1 MKFTTHLI
9 TACSFLLAVACA
21 PALTQKEERM
31 EEPAPAPPPPLVQEQ
46 QPEAME
52 AEPELPQLVSLAPIT
67 AGETMIDIATE
78 ECRGQHWKVT
88 VPMIQEASGL
98 EDVNKIY
105 IGQVLKV
112 WRDREGHCV
121 VNPASLQ

>member
-9 TACSFLLAVACA
+9 TAFSFLLAVACA
-21 PALTQKEERM
+21 PALTQQEERM
-31 EEPAPAPPPPLVQEQ
+31 EEPAPEPAPVPEPA
-46 QPEAME
+46 PEAME
-52 AEPELPQLVSLAPIT
+52 AEPEFPKLVSLAPIV

-78 ECRGQHWKVT
+78 ECRGQNWRVT

-98 EDVNKIY
+98 ENVNKIY

-112 WRDREGHCV
+112 WRDREGRCV
-121 VNPASLQ
+121 ANPAAMQ

>member
-9 TACSFLLAVACA
+9 TAFSFLLAVACA
-21 PALTQKEERM
+21 PALTQQEERM
-31 EEPAPAPPPPLVQEQ
+31 EEPAPAPVPEPV
-46 QPEAME
+46 PEAME
-52 AEPELPQLVSLAPIT
+52 AEPEFPKLVSLAPIV

-78 ECRGQHWKVT
+78 ECRGQNWRVT

-98 EDVNKIY
+98 ENVNKIY

-112 WRDREGHCV
+112 WRDREGRCV
-121 VNPASLQ
+121 ANPAAMQ

>member
-9 TACSFLLAVACA
+9 TAFSFLLAVACA
-21 PALTQKEERM
+21 PALTQQEERM
-31 EEPAPAPPPPLVQEQ
+31 EEPAPAPVQEPEPAQ
-46 QPEAME
+46 EAME
-52 AEPELPQLVSLAPIT
+52 AEPEFPKLVSLAPIV

-78 ECRGQHWKVT
+78 ECRGQNWRVT

-98 EDVNKIY
+98 EDVNKIH

-112 WRDREGHCV
+112 WRDREGRCV
-121 VNPASLQ
+121 DNPAAMQ

>member
-1 MKFTTHLI
+1 MKSTTHLI

-21 PALTQKEERM
+21 PALTQNEERM
-31 EEPAPAPPPPLVQEQ
+31 EEPAPVQEPEQ
-46 QPEAME
+46 EAME
-52 AEPELPQLVSLAPIT
+52 AESEFPKLVSLAPII

-78 ECRGQHWKVT
+78 ECRGQPWRVT

-112 WRDREGHCV
+112 WRDREGRCV
-121 VNPASLQ
+121 VNPAALQ

>member
-9 TACSFLLAVACA
+9 TAFAFLLAVACA

-31 EEPAPAPPPPLVQEQ
+31 EEPAPAPVQE
-46 QPEAME
+46 PEPAAME
-52 AEPELPQLVSLAPIT
+52 AEPEFPKLVSLAPII

-112 WRDREGHCV
+112 WRDREGRCV
-121 VNPASLQ
+121 ANPAALQ

>member
-9 TACSFLLAVACA
+9 TAFSFLLAVACA
-21 PALTQKEERM
+21 PALTQQEERM
-31 EEPAPAPPPPLVQEQ
+31 EEPAPAPAPEPA
-46 QPEAME
+46 PEAME
-52 AEPELPQLVSLAPIT
+52 AEPEFPKLVSLAPIV

-78 ECRGQHWKVT
+78 ECRGQNWRVT

-98 EDVNKIY
+98 ENVNKIY

-112 WRDREGHCV
+112 WRDREGRCV
-121 VNPASLQ
+121 ANPAAMQ